1 MGGEEGEEIGTTSR
15 TEISPGSQVFG
26 VVLVLE
32 TYRKHWE
39 KLRSLPGD
47 HKSKTTL
54 RTEGQYLK

>member
-15 TEISPGSQVFG
+15 IQTSPGSQVFG

-39 KLRSLPGD
+39 KLSSHQGD
-47 HKSKTTL
+47 HKSKTRR
-54 RTEGQYLK
+54 RTQGQCLK